1 MSRDKPMKSTRAGLK
16 VLLISPLP
24 PPSSGIGSWTVNVTK
39 EAAKSENLKVIVLD
53 TAVRWR
59 AVDNLSPIIRLT
71 GGSVQAIRDILRTF
85 AAIIKHKPAVIHL
98 NTSASFAAVK
108 DISILWLAKRFGI
121 KSVIHYH
128 MGRLPELIKKNNWEW
143 RLIRKSM
150 MLADKT
156 IVLTRESENCIRK
169 AEKSIDV
176 VLVPNPVDISDIK
189 VTASDVKRETDAK
202 YPRIVFA
209 GHVTESKGVTN
220 LISAC
225 TRLPVDFTLDIVGPV
240 TNQYKEQLREI
251 AKERDDG
258 NRFVFHGEVT
268 HDQAI
273 QHIASADILVLPSLT
288 EAFPYVVVEAM
299 ACGVP
304 VVGTRVGAVP
314 DMLDVESEHPC
325 GVCVAPGDVDSLAQ
339 ALSLIL
345 SDNQTRSRMAEN
357 ARRRVEEYSL
367 SKVFSQLVTIWNS
380 LVSKEKEA
388 ADA

>member
-1 MSRDKPMKSTRAGLK
+1 MKSTRAGLK

-339 ALSLIL
+339 ALSLI
-345 SDNQTRSRMAEN
+345 
-357 ARRRVEEYSL
+357 
-367 SKVFSQLVTIWNS
+367 
-380 LVSKEKEA
+380 
-388 ADA
+388 

>member
-1 MSRDKPMKSTRAGLK
+1 MKSTRAGLK

-85 AAIIKHKPAVIHL
+85 AAILKHRPAVIHL

>member
-85 AAIIKHKPAVIHL
+85 AAILKHRPAVIHL

>member
-1 MSRDKPMKSTRAGLK
+1 
-16 VLLISPLP
+16 
-24 PPSSGIGSWTVNVTK
+24 
-39 EAAKSENLKVIVLD
+39 
-53 TAVRWR
+53 
-59 AVDNLSPIIRLT
+59 
-71 GGSVQAIRDILRTF
+71 
-85 AAIIKHKPAVIHL
+85 
-98 NTSASFAAVK
+98 
-108 DISILWLAKRFGI
+108 
-121 KSVIHYH
+121 
-128 MGRLPELIKKNNWEW
+128 
-143 RLIRKSM
+143 
-150 MLADKT
+150 
-156 IVLTRESENCIRK
+156 
-169 AEKSIDV
+169 
-176 VLVPNPVDISDIK
+176 
-189 VTASDVKRETDAK
+189 
-202 YPRIVFA
+202 
-209 GHVTESKGVTN
+209 
-220 LISAC
+220 
-225 TRLPVDFTLDIVGPV
+225 
-240 TNQYKEQLREI
+240 
-251 AKERDDG
+251 

-357 ARRRVEEYSL
+357 ARRHVEEYSL